1 MSVSCLG
8 FLTRLLKHRWV
19 KWVVKSHTVAAFF
32 IVRASLKGSFTDL
45 KYEQRK
51 ENPYEK
57 QMKKIHP
64 LWTNFCWKGYAQWSK
79 QILKNERLEKKN
91 FKRCFSYNNAVI
103 QMSVNLIKADLQ
115 SSGLALGESFSFI
128 SDAFSF
134 KWVKRWEFEYVE
146 GFIGLQ

>member
-1 MSVSCLG
+1 MN
-8 FLTRLLKHRWV
+8 
-19 KWVVKSHTVAAFF
+19 
-32 IVRASLKGSFTDL
+32 KG
-45 KYEQRK
+45 K